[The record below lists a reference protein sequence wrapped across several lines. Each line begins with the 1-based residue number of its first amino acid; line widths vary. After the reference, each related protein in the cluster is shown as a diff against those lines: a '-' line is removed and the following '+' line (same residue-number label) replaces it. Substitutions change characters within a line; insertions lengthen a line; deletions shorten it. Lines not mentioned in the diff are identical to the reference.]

1 MGVFVRFFLPCIAK
15 IRTMKKRGGN
25 MDGYKIK
32 PWEELTIRDD
42 YMFKLVM
49 KSRRICKKMLE
60 GTLRI
65 RIAKIRYLETEKSI
79 AAPYRSKGIRLDVYV
94 KDEKDTV
101 YNIEMQVRRLE
112 GDALFKRVRYYQ
124 SMMDADLLAAGA
136 DYDELNK
143 TIIIFIC
150 PFDPFGEGRYIY
162 TFENLCMENKEL
174 ELRDGATKIF
184 LNTKGTIGDI
194 TDTIKAFLRY
204 VDGVVTDNSLVQ
216 EIEEEIRKVKLE
228 EGERVNYMTFAM
240 KMMEERKEGRAEG
253 RREGR
258 REGRKEGQRDER
270 VAILRRLVMQSQIP
284 VEQALEMI
292 GIPQAEQPSYKKMLQ
307 ATL

>member
-1 MGVFVRFFLPCIAK
+1 
-15 IRTMKKRGGN
+15 

-49 KSRRICKKMLE
+49 KRRRICKKMLE
-60 GTLRI
+60 STLRI
-65 RIAKIRYLETEKSI
+65 RIAKIRYLETEKAI

-94 KDEKDTV
+94 KDEKNTV
-101 YNIEMQVRRLE
+101 YNIEMQIRRLE
-112 GDALFKRVRYYQ
+112 GKALFKRTRYYQ
-124 SMMDADLLAAGA
+124 SMLDADLLAAGA

-162 TFENLCMENKEL
+162 TFENLCMENKDL

-204 VDGVVTDNSLVQ
+204 IDGVVTDNSLVQ
-216 EIEEEIRKVKLE
+216 EIEEEIQKVKLE

-240 KMMEERKEGRAEG
+240 KMMEERKEGRAEGRAEG

-292 GIPQAEQPSYKKMLQ
+292 GIPQAEQPSYKKMLR

>member
-1 MGVFVRFFLPCIAK
+1 
-15 IRTMKKRGGN
+15 

-49 KSRRICKKMLE
+49 KRRRICKKMLE
-60 GTLRI
+60 ATLRI
-65 RIAKIRYLETEKSI
+65 RIAKIRYLETEKAI

-94 KDEKDTV
+94 KDEKNTV
-101 YNIEMQVRRLE
+101 YNIEMQIRRLE
-112 GDALFKRVRYYQ
+112 GEALFKRTRYYQ
-124 SMMDADLLAAGA
+124 SMLDADLLAAGA

-162 TFENLCMENKEL
+162 TFENLCMENKDL

-216 EIEEEIRKVKLE
+216 EIEEEIQKVKLE

-240 KMMEERKEGRAEG
+240 KMMEERK
-253 RREGR
+253 EGR

-292 GIPQAEQPSYKKMLQ
+292 GIPQTEQSSYKKMLQ
-307 ATL
+307 TML

>member
-1 MGVFVRFFLPCIAK
+1 
-15 IRTMKKRGGN
+15 

-101 YNIEMQVRRLE
+101 YNIEMQIRRLE
-112 GDALFKRVRYYQ
+112 GDALFKRARYYQ

-162 TFENLCMENKEL
+162 TFENLCMENKDL

-204 VDGVVTDNSLVQ
+204 VDGVLTDNSLVQ

>member
-1 MGVFVRFFLPCIAK
+1 
-15 IRTMKKRGGN
+15 

-101 YNIEMQVRRLE
+101 YNIEMQIRRLE
-112 GDALFKRVRYYQ
+112 GDALFKRARYYQ

-162 TFENLCMENKEL
+162 TFENLCMENKDL

>member
-1 MGVFVRFFLPCIAK
+1 
-15 IRTMKKRGGN
+15 

-101 YNIEMQVRRLE
+101 YNIEMQIRRLE
-112 GDALFKRVRYYQ
+112 GDALFKRARYYQ

-162 TFENLCMENKEL
+162 TFENLCMENKDL

-194 TDTIKAFLRY
+194 ADTIKAFLRY

-240 KMMEERKEGRAEG
+240 KMMEERKEGRAEGRAEG

>member
-1 MGVFVRFFLPCIAK
+1 
-15 IRTMKKRGGN
+15 

-49 KSRRICKKMLE
+49 KRRRICKKMLE
-60 GTLRI
+60 ATLRI
-65 RIAKIRYLETEKSI
+65 RIAKIRYLETEKAI

-94 KDEKDTV
+94 KDEKNTV
-101 YNIEMQVRRLE
+101 YNIEMQIRRLE
-112 GDALFKRVRYYQ
+112 GEALFKRTRYYQ
-124 SMMDADLLAAGA
+124 SMLDADLLAAGA

-162 TFENLCMENKEL
+162 TFENLCMENKDL

-216 EIEEEIRKVKLE
+216 EIEEEIQKVKLE

-240 KMMEERKEGRAEG
+240 KMMEERK
-253 RREGR
+253 EGR

-292 GIPQAEQPSYKKMLQ
+292 GIPQAEQPSYKKMLR

>member
-1 MGVFVRFFLPCIAK
+1 
-15 IRTMKKRGGN
+15 

-112 GDALFKRVRYYQ
+112 GEALFKRVRYYQ

>member
-1 MGVFVRFFLPCIAK
+1 
-15 IRTMKKRGGN
+15 

-101 YNIEMQVRRLE
+101 YNIEMQIRRLE
-112 GDALFKRVRYYQ
+112 GDALFKRARYYQ

-162 TFENLCMENKEL
+162 TFENLCMENKDL

-292 GIPQAEQPSYKKMLQ
+292 GIPQAEQPSYKKMLR

>member
-1 MGVFVRFFLPCIAK
+1 
-15 IRTMKKRGGN
+15 

-101 YNIEMQVRRLE
+101 YNIEMQIRRLE
-112 GDALFKRVRYYQ
+112 GDALFKRARYYQ

-143 TIIIFIC
+143 TIIIFVC

-162 TFENLCMENKEL
+162 TFENLCMENKDL

-253 RREGR
+253 RAEGRREGR

>member
-1 MGVFVRFFLPCIAK
+1 
-15 IRTMKKRGGN
+15 

-112 GDALFKRVRYYQ
+112 GEALFKRVRYYQ

-184 LNTKGTIGDI
+184 LNTKETIGDI

>member
-1 MGVFVRFFLPCIAK
+1 
-15 IRTMKKRGGN
+15 MKKRGDN

-49 KSRRICKKMLE
+49 KRRRICKKMLE
-60 GTLRI
+60 ATLRI
-65 RIAKIRYLETEKSI
+65 RIAKIRYLETEKAI

-94 KDEKDTV
+94 KDEKNTV
-101 YNIEMQVRRLE
+101 YNIEMQIRRLE
-112 GDALFKRVRYYQ
+112 GEALFKRTRYYQ
-124 SMMDADLLAAGA
+124 SMLDADLLAAGA

-162 TFENLCMENKEL
+162 TFENLCMENKDL

-216 EIEEEIRKVKLE
+216 EIEEEIQKVKLE

-240 KMMEERKEGRAEG
+240 KMMEERK
-253 RREGR
+253 EGR

-292 GIPQAEQPSYKKMLQ
+292 GIPQTEQSSYKKMLQ
-307 ATL
+307 TML

>member
-1 MGVFVRFFLPCIAK
+1 
-15 IRTMKKRGGN
+15 

>member
-1 MGVFVRFFLPCIAK
+1 MGDYR
-15 IRTMKKRGGN
+15 
-25 MDGYKIK
+25 IK

-49 KSRRICKKMLE
+49 KRSKHICKKMLQS
-60 GTLRI
+60 TLRI
-65 RIAKIRYLETEKSI
+65 RIEKIRYLETEKSI
-79 AAPYRSKGIRLDVYV
+79 TAPYRSKGIRLDVYV

-101 YNIEMQVRRLE
+101 YNIEMQIRRLE
-112 GDALFKRVRYYQ
+112 GDALFKRARYYQ

-162 TFENLCMENKEL
+162 TFENLCMENKDL

-253 RREGR
+253 RAEGRREGR